1 MWKIEVTHIND
12 YGTNQTHSMKQMITD
27 QEMNSTRDQDII
39 LHRVYQCVEEVKK
52 SMDNIES

>member
-12 YGTNQTHSMKQMITD
+12 YGTNQNHSMKQMITD

-39 LHRVYQCVEEVKK
+39 LHRVQQCVDEVKK
-52 SMDNIES
+52 SMENIES